1 MYRWCARHGRLVF
14 WLWILFS
21 LVIVLPLV
29 LFNQLSII
37 WFSLY
42 MFYMVFVIWGFVN
55 SCARKLLNNSV
66 AKLNSC
72 CDPAPLLQ
80 EVHEQSA
87 YSRSKTY
94 NQILLINKCVAWR
107 EMGQFDQVLQT
118 LEHLNIDQYSG
129 TLPQTKVVY
138 YNNLADAF
146 IEMKDAE
153 KAMLWLTKASQIA
166 ADLKNRKVKMILQ
179 DSLLLNYA
187 GIANL
192 RGQYDEAERLLLQ
205 NTGKAKPL
213 RRNVSDRKSTRLNSS
228 H

>member
-1 MYRWCARHGRLVF
+1 
-14 WLWILFS
+14 
-21 LVIVLPLV
+21 
-29 LFNQLSII
+29 
-37 WFSLY
+37 
-42 MFYMVFVIWGFVN
+42 MVFVSWGFVN
-55 SCARKLLNNSV
+55 SCARKLLNK
-66 AKLNSC
+66 AAIKLNNF

-80 EVHEQSA
+80 EVNEQLA

-107 EMGQFDQVLQT
+107 EMGQFDQALQT

-153 KAMLWLTKASQIA
+153 KAMLWLSKASQIA
-166 ADLKNRKVKMILQ
+166 ADLKNRKLKMILQ
-179 DSLLLNYA
+179 DSLLWNYA

-192 RGQYDEAERLLLQ
+192 RGQYDEAEQLLLQ
-205 NTGKAKPL
+205 NTGKVKPL
-213 RRNVSDRKSTRLNSS
+213 RRKVSEAILLADIYANQGKHDSALQQLNFVITNGNKVFDVQKAQKMMDIL
-228 H
+228 